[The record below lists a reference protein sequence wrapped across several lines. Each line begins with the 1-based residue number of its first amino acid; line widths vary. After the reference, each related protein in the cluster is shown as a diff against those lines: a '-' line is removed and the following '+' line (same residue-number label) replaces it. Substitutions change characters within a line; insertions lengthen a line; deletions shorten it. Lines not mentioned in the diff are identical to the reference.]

1 MLRQLLN
8 MPWVAAYELR
18 RLAALPFI
26 RLMFSL
32 NGIAWGRRWRIWG
45 MPIIQRY
52 PGSRIQLGDGLML
65 RSWRSTNPLV
75 PVHPVVLATRSSEA
89 VIHVGEDAGMTGATL
104 VAAERIEI
112 GNRVFLGANCV
123 IVDTDFHPLDPA
135 LRQTDVL
142 AGAHRAVIIEDDA
155 FIGMQSIILKGVRV
169 GAGSVIGAGSVV
181 TRDVPAGAI
190 VAGNPAAFVRW
201 LDGSRE

>member
-1 MLRQLLN
+1 
-8 MPWVAAYELR
+8 MPWAAAYELR

-32 NGIAWGRRWRIWG
+32 HGIAWGRRWRVWG

-52 PGSRIQLGDGLML
+52 HGSRIRLGDGLML

-75 PVHPVVLATRSSEA
+75 PVHAVVLATRSREA
-89 VIHVGEDAGMTGATL
+89 VIQVGHDTGMTGATL
-104 VAAERIEI
+104 VATERIEI
-112 GNRVFLGANCV
+112 GNRVFIGANCV
-123 IVDTDFHPLDPA
+123 IIDTDFHPLDPTLRRSDA
-135 LRQTDVL
+135 LD
-142 AGAHRAVIIEDDA
+142 GAHRPVVIEDDV

-181 TRDVPAGAI
+181 HRDVAPGAV

-201 LDGSRE
+201 IAGGRA